1 VTRGLCARGHEAT
14 KKVVILYIYIYTHT
28 RARGYAGL
36 RARVQHFHTH
46 EKKTRRVEN
55 QTRTRTH
62 GYKLTPKPTPYRV
75 FTHGQASKMCLLPSL
90 SASVAS
96 NATPPA
102 TMAAIVCSRRPM
114 NLGAS
119 RPTSELSSATIMF
132 GEGARVGR
140 GNDREGEHTSE
151 IRARGNCAHHQGF
164 P

>member
-1 VTRGLCARGHEAT
+1 MY
-14 KKVVILYIYIYTHT
+14 IIYIHTYNYTHIFIAGT
-28 RARGYAGL
+28 RVYEHDCNIFIPVREKPIGL
-36 RARVQHFHTH
+36 RIKLAP
-46 EKKTRRVEN
+46 
-55 QTRTRTH
+55 RTR